1 MIMESVSDS
10 LIRNMHVGSLQK
22 SFYRALTALFLLL
35 RALDTVQGDAAN
47 LSVMSHV
54 DVQSCSHEG
63 RVERNGLWPTPG
75 KTIPFWEFPH
85 YCLSSAPVVTFAAA
99 KQVKWIHNGLAL
111 KLERLISLKFD

>member
-1 MIMESVSDS
+1 MITESVSDS

-63 RVERNGLWPTPG
+63 
-75 KTIPFWEFPH
+75 
-85 YCLSSAPVVTFAAA
+85 
-99 KQVKWIHNGLAL
+99 
-111 KLERLISLKFD
+111 